1 MELIAVILTLI
12 CVILTIKSNILCW
25 PFSIISSIAY
35 MYVFGVQHIYF
46 QFIVQI
52 IFIIQSI
59 HGWYY
64 WHRVK
69 ELRIEDDSVSNLITH
84 LFIVGMLTMIATKYM
99 QGKTN
104 NPELMLDILTTL
116 LSLLGTWYL
125 AIRNIFAWMV
135 WIIADIFFCVMFI
148 REGMYWSLG
157 LYMVLTL
164 LAINGLKQWE
174 KLLKT
179 A

>member
-35 MYVFGVQHIYF
+35 MYVFGIQHIYF

-64 WHRVK
+64 WYRVK
-69 ELRIEDDSVSNLITH
+69 DLRIEDDSVTNLIIH
-84 LFIVGMLTMIATKYM
+84 LYWVFGLTVITLSFTY
-99 QGKTN
+99 GKTD
-104 NPELMLDILTTL
+104 NPVLILDILTTL

-125 AIRNIFAWMV
+125 AVRNIFAWLV
-135 WIIADIFFCVMFI
+135 WVIADIFFCLMFI
-148 REGMYWSLG
+148 KQDMYWSFG
-157 LYMVLTL
+157 LYFLLTI
-164 LAINGLKQWE
+164 LALKGFIQWQ